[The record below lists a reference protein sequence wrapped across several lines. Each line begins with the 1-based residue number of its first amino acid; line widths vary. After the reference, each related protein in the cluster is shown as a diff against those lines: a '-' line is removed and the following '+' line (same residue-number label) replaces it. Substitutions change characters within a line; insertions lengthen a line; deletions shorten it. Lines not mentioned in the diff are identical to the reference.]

1 MAADPLA
8 GDPSAITRLSSAL
21 ADHQDDIRT
30 GAHHVA
36 SALYDADGWE
46 GASKDRFTTT
56 VGTIA
61 PAAQRIISRLDAAI
75 EVLDTYAEAVRQIQD
90 EAERIQAAQL
100 TNAVDSIANAVSL
113 GSAHSTAAGSDATD
127 ADDRR
132 VDRLQTDAD
141 DLAAAAKRLDAEWDA
156 LVERRAAADRT
167 AAAGLTDSEVLGVAV
182 GYAGTL
188 AAMSD
193 ADFLRAVAGMPPEV
207 LAAQDQAVADRI
219 AGMPPE
225 VVQAWWDG
233 LGGRGTAGE
242 HSAAQDALV
251 TALPAVI
258 GNLNGV
264 PYWARD
270 QANRLSA
277 QRAYEQA
284 KEAVKA
290 AKEDLKAAIGRT
302 AQLAAQQKLN
312 AAERRYDQLKNFVA
326 GVRTGLNGVDGMP
339 RQMVSF
345 SDAQPPLGAISIG
358 DLDTAD
364 NVSYLVPGMGTT
376 LQDTTVLMR
385 ASANVAATQRLSEA
399 GQNTAMVS
407 WIGYEAPGNV
417 LTTGD
422 PGVFGESHARAGAE
436 RLADDLGGFRAIRP
450 DTTLNVVA
458 HSYGST
464 TAAITLHDHPEL
476 GVHSFVTHGSAGIP
490 NSIPDAAAT
499 NADHVYSAQ
508 AEERWNVAHIG
519 RSLSYPQRLDPT
531 DPDFG
536 STVIDASGAD
546 RSPAVDVHDLIVN
559 PDGDPDADHGYLDL
573 DTNTLLETAKAT
585 LR

>member
-8 GDPSAITRLSSAL
+8 GDPGAITRLSSAL

-30 GAHHVA
+30 GTHHVA
-36 SALYDADGWE
+36 SALHDADGWE

-75 EVLDTYAEAVRQIQD
+75 DVLDTYAEAVRQIQD

-100 TNAVDSIANAVSL
+100 TNAVGSIANAVSL
-113 GSAHSTAAGSDATD
+113 GSAQSTAAGSDATE

-182 GYAGTL
+182 GYAGAL

-242 HSAAQDALV
+242 HSAAQDALI

-284 KEAVKA
+284 AEALV
-290 AKEDLKAAIGRT
+290 
-302 AQLAAQQKLN
+302 AAQETYGKAVGRAAQAVAQRALIAAQERYNQLN
-312 AAERRYDQLKNFVA
+312 NFLA
-326 GVRTGLNGVDGMP
+326 GVRTDLNLRYPLP
-339 RQMVSF
+339 RQMVAF
-345 SDAQPPLGAISIG
+345 RDGEPPLGAFSVG
-358 DLDTAD
+358 DLDSASSVTF
-364 NVSYLVPGMGTT
+364 LVPGMGSS
-376 LQDTTVLMR
+376 LADTTQYMR
-385 ASANVAATQRLSEA
+385 TGSTVQQSQQQMSGDASAYVTWL
-399 GQNTAMVS
+399 
-407 WIGYEAPGNV
+407 GYEAPPDFV
-417 LTTGD
+417 ATGD
-422 PGVFGESHARAGAE
+422 TAVFHEDSARAGAST
-436 RLADDLGGFRAIRP
+436 LAADLAGVRATRP
-450 DTTLNVVA
+450 DVQLNVVA

-464 TAAITLHDHPEL
+464 TAAIALADDAAL
-476 GVHSFVTHGSAGIP
+476 RIHSFVTLGSAGIP
-490 NSIPDAAAT
+490 SFVPDAAAT
-499 NADHVYSAQ
+499 HAAHMYAAQ
-508 AEERWNVAHIG
+508 ADEKWGIAAFG
-519 RSLSYPQRLDPT
+519 RTFSDPHRADPT
-531 DPDFG
+531 QGFG
-536 STVIDASGAD
+536 ATELQTDGSNTVN
-546 RSPAVDVHDLIVN
+546 VHDLAA
-559 PDGDPDADHGYLDL
+559 DPESRNVGYLDSG
-573 DTNTLLETAKAT
+573 TKTLLGTAKAT
-585 LR
+585 MP

>member
-8 GDPSAITRLSSAL
+8 GDPGAITKLSSAL

-30 GAHHVA
+30 GAHQVV
-36 SALYDADGWE
+36 SAQHDADGWE

-56 VGTIA
+56 IGTIA

-75 EVLDTYAEAVRQIQD
+75 DVLDTYAEAVRQIQD

-100 TNAVDSIANAVSL
+100 TNAVDSIANAVSM
-113 GSAHSTAAGSDATD
+113 GSAQSTAAGSDATE

-132 VDRLQTDAD
+132 VDRLQTEAD

-156 LVERRAAADRT
+156 LVERRAAADHA
-167 AAAGLTDSEVLGVAV
+167 AAAGLTDSDVLGVAV
-182 GYAGTL
+182 GYAGSL

-207 LAAQDQAVADRI
+207 LAAQDKAVADRI

-242 HSAAQDALV
+242 HSAAQDALI
-251 TALPAVI
+251 TALPAVM

-277 QRAYEQA
+277 QRAYAQA
-284 KEAVKA
+284 EEAVKA
-290 AKEDLKAAIGRT
+290 AKDNRKAAIGR
-302 AQLAAQQKLN
+302 AAELAAQKRLN
-312 AAERRYDQLKNFVA
+312 AAQAREKDLRNFVA
-326 GVRTGLNGVDGMP
+326 GARRKLNLLHEVP

-345 SDAQPPLGAISIG
+345 SPGHPPLGAFSVG

-364 NVSYLVPGMGTT
+364 SVSYLVPGMGSS
-376 LQDTTVLMR
+376 LKDTTQYM
-385 ASANVAATQRLSEA
+385 VAASNVIGIHQALVPPPT
-399 GQNTAMVS
+399 TAMVT
-407 WIGYEAPGNV
+407 WIGYEAPPNFV
-417 LTTGD
+417 TTGNR
-422 PGVFGESHARAGAE
+422 GVFGEQYADAGAK
-436 RLADDLGGFRAIRP
+436 RLAADLEGFRATRP
-450 DTTLNVVA
+450 DAQLDVLA

-464 TAAITLHDHPEL
+464 TAAVALAASPDL
-476 GVHSFVTHGSAGIP
+476 GVHSFVTFGSAGIP
-490 NSIPDAAAT
+490 SSVPDAAAT
-499 NADHVYSAQ
+499 HADHMYAAQ
-508 AEERWNVAHIG
+508 AAERWDIAYIG
-519 RSLSYPQRLDPT
+519 RKYSVPHRLDPA
-531 DPDFG
+531 DGFG
-536 STVIDASGAD
+536 ATPIDTFDGN
-546 RSPAVDVHDLIVN
+546 RVNVHDLTVHN
-559 PDGDPDADHGYLDL
+559 DENGNYGYLDEG
-573 DTNTLLETAKAT
+573 TNSLLTVAKVTLP
-585 LR
+585 

>member
-8 GDPSAITRLSSAL
+8 GDPGAITKLSSAL

-30 GAHHVA
+30 GAHQVV
-36 SALYDADGWE
+36 SAQHDSDGWE

-75 EVLDTYAEAVRQIQD
+75 DVLDAYAEAVRQIQD

-100 TNAVDSIANAVSL
+100 TNAVDSIANAVSM
-113 GSAHSTAAGSDATD
+113 GSAESTAAGSDATE

-132 VDRLQTDAD
+132 VDRLRTDAD

-207 LAAQDQAVADRI
+207 LAAQDKAVADRI

-242 HSAAQDALV
+242 HSAAQDALI

-277 QRAYEQA
+277 QRAFEQA
-284 KEAVKA
+284 KGDVTD
-290 AKEDLKAAIGRT
+290 AKKDLKAAIGRT
-302 AQLAAQQKLN
+302 AQLAAQKKLN
-312 AAERRYDQLKNFVA
+312 AAQEREKDLRNFVA
-326 GVRTGLNGVDGMP
+326 GARRKLNLLHEVP

-345 SDAQPPLGAISIG
+345 SPGQPPLGAFSVG

-364 NVSYLVPGMGTT
+364 SVSYLVPGMGSS
-376 LQDTTVLMR
+376 LKDTTQYM
-385 ASANVAATQRLSEA
+385 VAASNVIGIHQALVPPPT
-399 GQNTAMVS
+399 TAMVT
-407 WIGYEAPGNV
+407 WIGYEAPPNF
-417 LTTGD
+417 LTTGNR
-422 PGVFGESHARAGAE
+422 GVFGEQYADAGAK
-436 RLADDLGGFRAIRP
+436 RLAADLEGFRATRP
-450 DTTLNVVA
+450 NAQLDVLA

-464 TAAITLHDHPEL
+464 TAAVALAASPDL
-476 GVHSFVTHGSAGIP
+476 RVHSFVTFGSAGIP
-490 NSIPDAAAT
+490 SSVPDAAAT
-499 NADHVYSAQ
+499 HADHMYAAQ
-508 AEERWNVAHIG
+508 AAERWDIAYIG
-519 RSLSYPQRLDPT
+519 RKYSVPHRLDPA
-531 DPDFG
+531 DGFG
-536 STVIDASGAD
+536 ATPIDTFDGN
-546 RSPAVDVHDLIVN
+546 RVNVHDLTVHN
-559 PDGDPDADHGYLDL
+559 EENGDYGYLDEG
-573 DTNTLLETAKAT
+573 TNSLLTVAKVTLP
-585 LR
+585 

>member
-8 GDPSAITRLSSAL
+8 GDPGAITRLSSAL

-36 SALYDADGWE
+36 SAQHDADGWN

-75 EVLDTYAEAVRQIQD
+75 DVLDTYAEAVRQIQD

-100 TNAVDSIANAVSL
+100 TNAVDSVANAVSM
-113 GSAHSTAAGSDATD
+113 GSARSSAAGSDATE

-156 LVERRAAADRT
+156 LVERRAAADRA
-167 AAAGLTDSEVLGVAV
+167 AAAGLIDSEVLGVAV

-207 LAAQDQAVADRI
+207 LAAQDKAVADRI

-242 HSAAQDALV
+242 HSAAQDALI

-290 AKEDLKAAIGRT
+290 AKKDLKTAIGRT

-312 AAERRYDQLKNFVA
+312 AAETRRDRLENFTAGARTQLA
-326 GVRTGLNGVDGMP
+326 VDDSVP

-345 SDAQPPLGAISIG
+345 HDGEPPLGAFSLG

-364 NVSYLVPGMGTT
+364 GVSFVVPGMGSS
-376 LQDTTVLMR
+376 LADTTQYMR
-385 ASANVAATQRLSEA
+385 ASSNIMFSQRQMDRGA
-399 GQNTAMVS
+399 NTAMIT
-407 WIGYEAPGNV
+407 WLGYEAPPNAA
-417 LTTGD
+417 TTGNL
-422 PGVFGESHARAGAE
+422 GVFGDSYAE
-436 RLADDLGGFRAIRP
+436 RGAPKLAADLGGFRATRP
-450 DTTLNVVA
+450 GAQLDVVA

-464 TAAITLHDHPEL
+464 MASIALHENPDL
-476 GVHSFVTHGSAGIP
+476 GVHSLVTLGSAGIP
-490 NSIPDAAAT
+490 TSIPNAAAT
-499 NADHVYSAQ
+499 NVEHMYAAQ
-508 AEERWNVAHIG
+508 GVEKGDIAFIG
-519 RSLSYPQRLDPT
+519 RKYSMRLDPT
-531 DPDFG
+531 DGFEGATRIKTFG
-536 STVIDASGAD
+536 ENGVNI
-546 RSPAVDVHDLIVN
+546 HDLTAPN
-559 PDGDPDADHGYLDL
+559 DSHDHGYLDFG
-573 DTNTLLETAKAT
+573 TPTLAAVAKVT
-585 LR
+585 LP